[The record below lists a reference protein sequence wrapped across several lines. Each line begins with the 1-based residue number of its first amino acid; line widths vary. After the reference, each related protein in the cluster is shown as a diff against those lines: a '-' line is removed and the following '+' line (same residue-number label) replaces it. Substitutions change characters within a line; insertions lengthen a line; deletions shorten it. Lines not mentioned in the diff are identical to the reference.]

1 MHLNQRLFHPN
12 STFPVIALV
21 CLAMAFATNVGSAQV
36 VGSSE
41 ISGTILAVTT
51 GEITIK
57 QSDDKVATHKIQD
70 KGQRAITIAGRRT
83 NAPAK
88 IKVTGSIPAK
98 LIQKGMFLKF
108 TANVTLSGKTDGEI
122 ETFQVISGD
131 ASDDLKVEFLEQSQK
146 NSQPAKC
153 EIIGRVISFSGK
165 KLQLQVPKGKWARK
179 ERMNFKVADE
189 SVLQINDDNLKRV
202 LPNDIASR
210 VLVLELE
217 SGETVVRAIEIS
229 MAAKREELEASFN
242 QKLDQ
247 EFGHLSDEPAKEP
260 RELRSDHF
268 VLYTDI
274 SERSSSVLL
283 AKLETMYELIGK
295 YFGSRSRQPIECYVV
310 HDIKVWPEG
319 SFEPTALN
327 KILEPAGVTLSR
339 SNRARGLAK
348 AIVYS
353 CDDHGVVQHEAVH
366 AFCVQTFG
374 STGPVWYSEGMA
386 EMGQYWKPGKLAVD
400 INPAV
405 INYLTNAEPKKMS
418 AIVAAGQ
425 ITGDS
430 WQAYSWRW
438 ALCHLLASNPNY
450 SKRFKKLGINLMAE
464 QEDSFERAYG
474 EVALEISFEY
484 DQFVQNFGNGY
495 RVDLC
500 SWEWKPCS
508 NLSSNKKIKQ
518 DVEAKRGWQATKLQT
533 RADVSYDF
541 AGVGKWKLTAGNEEL
556 TADGDGTGRGQLIG
570 AILKDYQLSEPF
582 ELGEKGS
589 FVAQTDGQLYVRC
602 RDKWNSLQDNQ
613 GEITL
618 HLRRTKKEKPAK

>member
-1 MHLNQRLFHPN
+1 MHFNQCLFPRT
-12 STFPVIALV
+12 SALFLIT
-21 CLAMAFATNVGSAQV
+21 LAGITMALATNVGWAQV
-36 VGSSE
+36 VSRSE
-41 ISGTILAVTT
+41 ISGTILAVAT

-57 QSDDKVATHKIQD
+57 QSDNKVATHKIQD
-70 KGQRAITIAGRRT
+70 KGQRSITIAGTRT
-83 NAPAK
+83 NAPAH

-108 TANVTLSGKTDGEI
+108 TANVTRSGNTDGEI
-122 ETFQVISGD
+122 KTFKVISGD
-131 ASDDLKVEFLEQSQK
+131 ASDDLKVEFLEESEK
-146 NSQPAKC
+146 NSQPVKC
-153 EIIGRVISFSGK
+153 EIIGRVVGFSGK
-165 KLQLQVPKGKWARK
+165 KLQLQVPKGKWAK
-179 ERMNFKVADE
+179 KGRMNFRVAE
-189 SVLQINDDNLKRV
+189 QSVLQIDDDNLKRV
-202 LPNDIASR
+202 LPNDTASR
-210 VLVLELE
+210 VLILEL
-217 SGETVVRAIEIS
+217 SNGVTVVRAIEIS
-229 MAAKREELEASFN
+229 MDAKREELETSFN

-247 EFGHLSDEPAKEP
+247 EFGHLSDDPAKEP

-295 YFGSRSRQPIECYVV
+295 YFGSRSKQPIECYVV
-310 HDIKVWPEG
+310 HDIRVWPEG
-319 SFEPTALN
+319 SFEPTALK
-327 KILEPAGVTLSR
+327 KILEPAGVTISR
-339 SNRARGLAK
+339 SSRERGFAK

-386 EMGQYWKPGKLAVD
+386 EMGQYWKPDQLAVD

-464 QEDSFERAYG
+464 QEDSFTRAYG
-474 EVALEISFEY
+474 DVALEISFEY

-508 NLSSNKKIKQ
+508 NLSSNKKLKQ
-518 DVEAKRGWQATKLQT
+518 EVEAKRGWQATKLQT
-533 RADVSYDF
+533 RAEVSYDY
-541 AGVGKWKLTAGNEEL
+541 AGMGKWKLTAGNEEL
-556 TADGDGTGRGQLIG
+556 SADGDGSGRGQLIG
-570 AILKDYQLSEPF
+570 AILKDYQLGEPF
-582 ELGEKGS
+582 ELGQKGS
-589 FVAQTDGQLYVRC
+589 FVAPTDGQLYVRC
-602 RDKWNSLQDNQ
+602 RDKWTALQDNQ